1 MSVRNGRYP
10 ELSFIGMVLILVSAY
25 NNWCAR
31 RDLNSRP
38 AGSKPAALSPELRA
52 HLRGQFIL
60 WRVLP
65 EVPSENE
72 LSQNTLSGK
81 IVNNGL
87 QA

>member
-1 MSVRNGRYP
+1 
-10 ELSFIGMVLILVSAY
+10 
-25 NNWCAR
+25 
-31 RDLNSRP
+31 
-38 AGSKPAALSPELRA
+38 
-52 HLRGQFIL
+52 LRGQFIL

-81 IVNNGL
+81 IVNNEL